1 MTPVTFARERFRLSM
16 YTTPP
21 RTLKAHV
28 GVWFSCFTHTSPP
41 VRLARSGQ
49 AYCGVGGTIR
59 CTSWAAA
66 SNSAM
71 VKSGLGA
78 PIKTSEQSGKD
89 LIPTRIGRDPS
100 TLSFRGAGSCPRARN
115 PYPQVEQYGPTGVM
129 DSGLAQERAPE

>member
-1 MTPVTFARERFRLSM
+1 M
-16 YTTPP
+16 PP

-28 GVWFSCFTHTSPP
+28 GVWFSCFTHTSQP

-66 SNSAM
+66 SNSAR

-78 PIKTSEQSGKD
+78 SIKSLRARRKTILARSLSSRFHVLDLHCRD
-89 LIPTRIGRDPS
+89 LIVDDRSNWLVAKFLGPS
-100 TLSFRGAGSCPRARN
+100 T
-115 PYPQVEQYGPTGVM
+115 
-129 DSGLAQERAPE
+129 